1 MRAVVLLSTPVHP
14 AGARDA
20 MLSQALRGELE
31 DLMVEIYVIEKGCTR
46 AVAET
51 AVGAER
57 ALNHASVEKFCT
69 EHELITIMI
78 TDYRDTPASFF
89 YCRFEVMK
97 HAYL

>member
-1 MRAVVLLSTPVHP
+1 LELAMRAVVLMPTPVHP

-31 DLMVEIYVIEKGCTR
+31 ALMMEIEKGCTR

-69 EHELITIMI
+69 EHELIT
-78 TDYRDTPASFF
+78 TRDTLASFF